1 MKLHLKNWIGFQTL
15 SLTLE
20 PGQVHILTGATGAGK
35 SSVVDAITYACI
47 GVARGY
53 TAKKDAAL
61 FKINPTGPMSVRVDY
76 DRDDLKTVLPWPT
89 MMNRTTSKYTIEP
102 ADSLEA
108 FRQREDQI
116 AACLGAWSVLGTKAQ
131 DRAAMM
137 ASVTSAS
144 GFDPAALLSAVRKEC
159 MCPDLGVVFND
170 IKWGGGWKG
179 IAEAEANAVNI
190 RRSYHAQATGK
201 VPPAVIERMEEAAKE
216 IEALKAEMANGSEPE
231 ELVALKTKVNELQTQ
246 IEEVTKHPRPSEKP
260 PVKDADFAEL
270 KAQHEAAVSSTG
282 SLTVA
287 LQEINPFVNGLVEEF
302 EGEAIDKVAAWRD
315 SLKQRLDQ
323 NRISLTA
330 VTERRQG
337 LEAKLEEW
345 RSKLA
350 LFTESESK
358 RSKLGA
364 EIAKIEKQIEKFT
377 DPRQRK
383 IDQIQQRIDADNETI
398 RQIESMAET
407 ASQKRANWD
416 KIVKAL
422 APDGTV
428 ASAMMQEASGGI
440 SAERIA
446 LSSEKLGIGVKLGND
461 GTVIINSLSERQPSR
476 GQRLLAGLVLQD
488 AFCQAFGVPLM
499 MVDELESLSGD
510 CLQKAISFLTEIAD
524 DYESVI
530 TCLTGKP
537 SELRYSQ
544 IGDGD
549 TYGFPEGVAV
559 WHCQGGTVQRV
570 PDHARQ
576 EAVA

>member
-1 MKLHLKNWIGFQTL
+1 
-15 SLTLE
+15 
-20 PGQVHILTGATGAGK
+20 
-35 SSVVDAITYACI
+35 
-47 GVARGY
+47 
-53 TAKKDAAL
+53 
-61 FKINPTGPMSVRVDY
+61 
-76 DRDDLKTVLPWPT
+76 
-89 MMNRTTSKYTIEP
+89 
-102 ADSLEA
+102 
-108 FRQREDQI
+108 
-116 AACLGAWSVLGTKAQ
+116 
-131 DRAAMM
+131 MM

-144 GFDPAALLSAVRKEC
+144 GFDPAALLAAIRKEC
-159 MCPDLGVVFND
+159 LCPDLGGVFNE

-179 IAEAEANAVNI
+179 IADAEANAVNI

-201 VPPAVIERMEEAAKE
+201 VPPAVIERMETAAKE
-216 IEALKAEMANGSEPE
+216 IGLLKTEMEDGAEPE
-231 ELVALKTKVNELQTQ
+231 ELVALKNKANDLQHQ
-246 IEEVTKHPRPSEKP
+246 IEELTKHPRPPEKP

-270 KAQHEAAVSSTG
+270 KTQHETSKSSTEA
-282 SLTVA
+282 LTVA
-287 LQEINPFVNGLVEEF
+287 LLEINPFVNGLAEEF
-302 EGEAIDKVAAWRD
+302 EGEAIDKVVAWRD
-315 SLKQRLDQ
+315 SLKQRLEQ
-323 NRISLTA
+323 NRIALTSVA
-330 VTERRQG
+330 ERRQC
-337 LEAKLEEW
+337 LEAKLDEW
-345 RSKLA
+345 RNKLS

-383 IDQIQQRIDADNETI
+383 IDEIQKRIDADNETI
-398 RQIESMAET
+398 RQIDAMAEL
-407 ASQKRANWD
+407 ASQRRSNWD

-446 LSSEKLGIGVKLGND
+446 WSSEKLGIGVKLGND

-476 GQRLLAGLVLQD
+476 GQRMLAGLVLQD

-499 MVDELESLSGD
+499 LVDELESLSGD

-524 DYESVI
+524 DYEAVVA
-530 TCLTGKP
+530 CLTGNP

-544 IGDGD
+544 IDDGD
-549 TYGFPEGVAV
+549 TYGFPDGVAV

-570 PDHARQ
+570 PDPARQ

>member
-1 MKLHLKNWIGFQTL
+1 MQINLRNWIAFQTL

-20 PGQVHILTGATGAGK
+20 SGNVHVLTGSTGAGK

-76 DRDDLKTVLPWPT
+76 DRDDLATVLPWPT

-108 FRQREDQI
+108 FRKREDQI

-144 GFDPAALLSAVRKEC
+144 GFDPAALLAAIRKEC
-159 MCPDLGVVFND
+159 LCPDLGGVFNE

-179 IAEAEANAVNI
+179 IADAEANAVNI

-201 VPPAVIERMEEAAKE
+201 VPPAVIERMETAAKE
-216 IEALKAEMANGSEPE
+216 IGLLKTEMEDGAEPE
-231 ELVALKTKVNELQTQ
+231 ELVALKNKANDLQHQ
-246 IEEVTKHPRPSEKP
+246 IEELTKHPRPPEKP

-270 KAQHEAAVSSTG
+270 KTQHETSKSSTEA
-282 SLTVA
+282 LTVA
-287 LQEINPFVNGLVEEF
+287 LLEINPFVNGLAEEF
-302 EGEAIDKVAAWRD
+302 EGEAIDKVVAWRD
-315 SLKQRLDQ
+315 SLKQRLEQ
-323 NRISLTA
+323 NRIALTSVA
-330 VTERRQG
+330 ERRQC
-337 LEAKLEEW
+337 LEAKLDEW
-345 RSKLA
+345 RNKLS

-383 IDQIQQRIDADNETI
+383 IDEIQKRIDADNETI
-398 RQIESMAET
+398 RQIDAMAEL
-407 ASQKRANWD
+407 ASQRRSNWD

-446 LSSEKLGIGVKLGND
+446 WSSEKLGIGVKLGND

-476 GQRLLAGLVLQD
+476 GQRMLAGLVLQD

-499 MVDELESLSGD
+499 LVDELESLSGD

-524 DYESVI
+524 DYEAVVA
-530 TCLTGKP
+530 CLTGNP

-544 IGDGD
+544 IDDGD
-549 TYGFPEGVAV
+549 TYGFPDGVAV

-570 PDHARQ
+570 PDPARQ